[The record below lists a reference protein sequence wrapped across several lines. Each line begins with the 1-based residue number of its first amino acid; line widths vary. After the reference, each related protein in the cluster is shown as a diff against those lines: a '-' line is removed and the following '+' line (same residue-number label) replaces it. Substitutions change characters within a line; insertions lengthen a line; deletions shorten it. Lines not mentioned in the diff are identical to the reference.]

1 MLKKLFLPIILLL
14 LTQTI
19 VAQDI
24 VVVGQVL
31 SAENS
36 EPLQAAS
43 VWFKGTNIG
52 CTTNEEGF
60 FMLRSNEPQ
69 RTLIASVVGYKQRQI
84 KLDYGKDQ
92 MIRIYLKED
101 ISILDEVI
109 AMPKQD
115 EAIILL
121 KKVYENRKNNNPE
134 NVTNISTTMNDVT
147 AINLSNIKQKAL
159 QRKLFKDLMSG
170 AIAQTDTTFSLPV
183 YINQSIYNL
192 QLTPDSNSSTLLDSK
207 QNALNIFPPEHWQQI
222 ISAYTPDI
230 NPYKPYS
237 TVLGHNFMSPVA
249 PNAKLYYNLYLA
261 DSTHINGRKNYQIK
275 FYPKQNQGLLFKGD
289 MWIDSTTYAI
299 TEANITI
306 PSYTSVNF
314 LNALN
319 YNFTT
324 TPFGNNIF
332 PNKEKQGIALN
343 VNLYPNK
350 NIQYFGAVLSEERTY
365 TNTSSTTDTLS
376 IKPEEKEVEIP
387 IDDKIEAT
395 WNKIDSLNQTR
406 IQKLSSW
413 AVDIIL
419 NQYLHAWKIDIGPVL
434 NLFHFNQL
442 EGASPRLTLRSGESF
457 AKYFT
462 VGGYYGYGFKD
473 QYPHDST
480 RNIGLHSY
488 GGNIQW
494 RFGPTKRNILSFT
507 YDHKTE
513 RIGYDDIDIYA
524 ESRVHDIENLVN
536 SWVMIYRPVSVLMR
550 GRIGAQYQYEKPG
563 FKFKINA
570 FAQNYYSNRFI
581 PLIHKGAEV
590 PHYSQIGL
598 RTDFRLS
605 WQQSSLDYFFH
616 RIYLATKYP
625 VLHLTAEGGY
635 LKIPG
640 SAQNEPYHSLFGKF
654 GIYAQ
659 QHTALGFGKIHW
671 AFQANAI
678 VGDAP
683 FPALTMARTSRSS
696 YRYDTDFMLLGSMEL
711 MSNFYTALNIRY
723 QTRGYIFGYIPYI
736 KKLGIREDII
746 FNIGYGYLSPKYQ
759 NDNILAIPAN
769 LYNANEEWNKMPYIE
784 LGFGFSN
791 ILKIGDIAFVWR
803 LTHRNS
809 SNPEAQN
816 FAVKWRVGLDF

>member
-1 MLKKLFLPIILLL
+1 MLKKIFLPIIL
-14 LTQTI
+14 TFISQI
-19 VAQDI
+19 IIAQDI

-121 KKVYENRKNNNPE
+121 KKVYENRRINNPE

-147 AINLSNIKQKAL
+147 AINLTNIRQKAL

-170 AIAQTDTTFSLPV
+170 AIEQTDTTFSLPV
-183 YINQSIYNL
+183 YINQSIYDL
-192 QLTPDSNSSTLLDSK
+192 QLTPDSNSSTLLNSK

-222 ISAYTPDI
+222 IAAYTPDI

-237 TVLGHNFMSPVA
+237 TILGHNFMSPVA

-261 DSTHINGRKNYQIK
+261 DSTLINGRKNYQIK
-275 FYPKQNQGLLFKGD
+275 FSPKYNQGLLFKGD
-289 MWIDSTTYAI
+289 MWIDSITYAI
-299 TEANITI
+299 TKTDISI
-306 PSYTSVNF
+306 PTHTSVNF
-314 LNALN
+314 LNSLN
-319 YNFTT
+319 YGFTT
-324 TPFGNNIF
+324 EPFGNSIF
-332 PNKEKQGIALN
+332 PNKEKQGIGLN

-350 NIQYFGAVLSEERTY
+350 DMQYFGAVLSEERSY
-365 TNTSSTTDTLS
+365 ENTTSTTDTLS
-376 IKPEEKEVEIP
+376 IRPEEKEIEIP
-387 IDDKIEAT
+387 TDDKLEAT

-406 IQKLSSW
+406 IQKLSAW

-442 EGASPRLTLRSGESF
+442 EGAAPRLTLRSGESF

-462 VGGYYGYGFKD
+462 FGGYYGYGFKD

-480 RNIGLHSY
+480 RNTGLHSY

-513 RIGYDDIDIYA
+513 RIGYDDTDIYA

-536 SWVMIYRPVSVLMR
+536 SWVMIHRPVSVLMR
-550 GRIGAQYQYEKPG
+550 GRIGTQYQYEQPG
-563 FKFKINA
+563 FKFRINA
-570 FAQNYYSNRFI
+570 FAQNYYGNRFI

-590 PHYSQIGL
+590 PYYSQIGL

-616 RIYLATKYP
+616 RIYLASKYP
-625 VLHLTAEGGY
+625 VVHLTAEGGY
-635 LKIPG
+635 IKIPG
-640 SAQNEPYHSLFGKF
+640 SQQNEPYHAMFGKF

-671 AFQANAI
+671 AFQANAV
-678 VGDAP
+678 VGNAP
-683 FPALTMARTSRSS
+683 FPALIMARSSRTS
-696 YRYDTDFMLLGSMEL
+696 YRHDTDFMLLGSMEL
-711 MSNFYTALNIRY
+711 MSDFYTALNIRY
-723 QTRGYIFGYIPYI
+723 QTRGYIFGYIPYV

-759 NDNILAIPAN
+759 KGNILALPAN
-769 LYNANEEWNKMPYIE
+769 LYNVNQGWNKMPYIE

-809 SNPEAQN
+809 TSPDAQN
-816 FAVKWRVGLDF
+816 FGVKWRVGLDF